1 VSTAADTADVVIVG
15 GGPAGSALALALA
28 GAFPQVPERRVLV
41 LEARAAAS
49 TEYRPLAL
57 SHGSRLFLQRLGV
70 WPQLSAAATPIRRIH
85 VSQRGGFGR
94 SQLEAGELAVPA
106 LGYVIDYGLL
116 SAALVQ
122 AAAQV
127 ADYRSGASVSD
138 WTAGEPARVSI
149 DQAGAAQQWSAELLV
164 IADGSGA
171 ADAKT
176 VDYGQCALTAR
187 INCDRAAGD
196 IAYERFTPEGPLAL
210 LPDRGQWALV
220 WTVAPARA
228 QQLCE
233 LDDAGFCAELQQA
246 FGRRAGR
253 FTAVSH
259 RASHPLQLRRSARQA
274 LQHTVLIGNAAQ
286 TLHPVAGQGFN
297 LALRD
302 VAVLARQVLEEPQE
316 LGSLRWTARYLA
328 ARESDRSTM
337 AGFTHGLVRLFS
349 NDIAPLAA
357 ARGTTLSM
365 LGSLPPLKKFL
376 ARRMTFGPRG

>member
-1 VSTAADTADVVIVG
+1 VNTAAETADVVIVG

-28 GAFPQVPERRVLV
+28 GAQRRVVV
-41 LEARAAAS
+41 LEARAAAT

-57 SHGSRLFLQRLGV
+57 SHGSSLFLQRLGV

-94 SQLEAGELAVPA
+94 SQLEAGELALPA
-106 LGYVIDYGLL
+106 LGYVVDYGVL
-116 SAALVQ
+116 SAALAQ

-127 ADYRSGASVSD
+127 ADYRSGVSVAD
-138 WTAGEPARVSI
+138 WTAGDPAQVSV
-149 DQAGAAQQWSAELLV
+149 DRDGAAQSLVTPLLV
-164 IADGSGA
+164 IADGSGV

-176 VDYGQCALTAR
+176 VDYGQCAVTAR
-187 INCDRAAGD
+187 INCDRDAGD

-220 WTVAPARA
+220 WTVAPERA
-228 QQLCE
+228 LQLCA
-233 LDDAGFCAELQQA
+233 LDAAGFCAELQQA

-253 FTAVSH
+253 FNGVSH
-259 RASHPLQLRRSARQA
+259 RASHPLQLRRSAQQA
-274 LQHTVLIGNAAQ
+274 LQHAVLIGNAAQ

-302 VAVLARQVLEEPQE
+302 VAVLARQVLEEPKE

-328 ARESDRSTM
+328 ARESDRGMM

-357 ARGTTLSM
+357 ARGTALSI

-376 ARRMTFGPRG
+376 ARRMTFGLRG